1 MVTFESNRMDKYL
14 LSIIIPVFNAERT
27 IGRALDSLQRIS
39 SESKKLTQIVIIDDG
54 SRDDSTKIME
64 AKKESLLP
72 LEIVVLK
79 QKNQGSGAARNA
91 GLQKSTGE
99 WIFFLDADDEIAFD
113 PIPLLTESGNASA
126 LAFTVL
132 LYKNSERR
140 GKVKPSR
147 INIKNHLTVF
157 TARNACTASSIIFK
171 KEYIHCL
178 FDADVLYL
186 EDWLFWMMNPLVF
199 KQMKIFPEQASAI
212 IHAHAKNKTADY
224 ALNGKY
230 RKIIAEKMIESFGGW
245 LDRKQRNNLLIQAR
259 IGMLQ
264 QGEKIPLNTFF
275 LIPCTL
281 SVYAKLMI
289 YFLLREKTAKLG
301 LYGS

>member
-1 MVTFESNRMDKYL
+1 MDRYL
-14 LSIIIPVFNAERT
+14 LSIIIPVYNAEKT
-27 IGRALDSLQRIS
+27 IGRTLDSLQRIS
-39 SESKKLTQIVIIDDG
+39 LESKEPTQILIIDDG
-54 SRDDSTKIME
+54 SQDKSRQIIE
-64 AKKESLLP
+64 EKKQDLLP
-72 LEIVVLK
+72 LEIVILN

-91 GLQKSTGE
+91 GLQKSRGE

-113 PIPLLTESGNASA
+113 PIPFLMESGNASA

-171 KEYIHCL
+171 KEYIQCL

-199 KQMKIFPEQASAI
+199 KQMKIFPGQVSAI
-212 IHAHAKNKTADY
+212 IHGHDRNKTADY
-224 ALNGKY
+224 GLNGKY
-230 RKIIAEKMIESFGGW
+230 RKIIAGKMIAGFGGR

-264 QGEKIPLNTFF
+264 QGVKIPLNTFF
-275 LIPCTL
+275 LMPCTL
-281 SVYAKLMI
+281 SVYAKLMV
-289 YFLLREKTAKLG
+289 YFLLRGKTAKLG
-301 LYGS
+301 LYGN